1 MERSKVSPAMELIQ
15 GSNPERRWA
24 EGPEKKGP
32 GAGKDRRCPRPD
44 ANMDKLEQNK
54 RYLEEIKRLIEQDF
68 FGKITVSMEKGR
80 IVILKMEQTIKF

>member
-1 MERSKVSPAMELIQ
+1 
-15 GSNPERRWA
+15 
-24 EGPEKKGP
+24 
-32 GAGKDRRCPRPD
+32 
-44 ANMDKLEQNK
+44 MDKLEQNK